1 MKRSHYIGTAVVA
14 FGIFA
19 ATAHAQKGT
28 PTQLTEALK
37 KVAARYA
44 RTEEHIEVLVGRR
57 LKPEPLPTS
66 MPNPFYRGVE
76 PTELAAQAEPT
87 PEAVPEA
94 PDITDAD
101 TLARIAPTLR
111 FSGYVIRNQQPY
123 VAINSIVCKVG
134 DVVPIPGP
142 AATIFIQVRAIT
154 SSQITVGLNDAE
166 ISIPLK
172 L

>member
-1 MKRSHYIGTAVVA
+1 VLVVA
-14 FGIFA
+14 LLTLAA
-19 ATAHAQKGT
+19 ATTALAQKSGT
-28 PTQLTEALK
+28 PTQLTEALR
-37 KVAARYA
+37 KVSARYA
-44 RTEEHIEVLVGRR
+44 RTDERIEVLVGRR
-57 LKPEPLPTS
+57 LKPEPLPAS

-76 PTELAAQAEPT
+76 PTELAAQAEPV
-87 PEAVPEA
+87 PEAVPAA

-134 DVVPIPGP
+134 DVVPIAGP
-142 AATIFIQVRAIT
+142 EATLFIQVRAIT
-154 SSQITVGLNDAE
+154 PSQVTVGLNDAE
-166 ISIPLK
+166 LSIPLK